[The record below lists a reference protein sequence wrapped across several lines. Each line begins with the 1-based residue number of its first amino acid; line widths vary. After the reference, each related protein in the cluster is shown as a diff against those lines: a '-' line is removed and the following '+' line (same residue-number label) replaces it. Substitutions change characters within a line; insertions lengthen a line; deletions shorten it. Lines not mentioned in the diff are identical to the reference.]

1 MAVEQQERAA
11 TRAGMQPGDVFEL
24 TGVGDPRLS
33 PDGSTVAYT
42 VWYVDREENKYRS
55 AIWTMAPD
63 GSGQRQFSSGSK
75 FDGEPRWSPDG
86 KQLAFTSSREGDAK
100 QLYVIPASGGG
111 EARKVTDL
119 KEDVGEIAWSPDGT
133 RIAFSSRVRDEAY
146 EEEDDRKRR
155 PRRITRLAYK
165 LDNVGWTVDRRQQ
178 IFVVPADGSGEPVQL
193 TSGDWENASPAWSPD
208 GSRIAFVS
216 ARDDE
221 WDIQLISDIY
231 VMSADGGEAE
241 LLTHTDGTADSP
253 AWSPDGTRIA
263 YRWAPDRDDL
273 PRHTQI

>member
-119 KEDVGEIAWSPDGT
+119 KEDVGEIMWSPDGT
-133 RIAFSSRVRDEAY
+133 RIAFTARVRDEAY
-146 EEEDDRKRR
+146 EEEDERKRA
-155 PRRITRLAYK
+155 PRRFLRLQYK
-165 LDNVGWTVDRRQQ
+165 LDDTGWTGDRRRQ
-178 IFVVPADGSGEPVQL
+178 IFVVPADGSSEPTQL
-193 TSGDWENASPAWSPD
+193 TSGDFEHSSPAWSPD
-208 GSRIAFVS
+208 GRRLVFGSNRSEYWDVEPVS
-216 ARDDE
+216 HLYVVPAEGGDPE
-221 WDIQLISDIY
+221 QL
-231 VMSADGGEAE
+231 
-241 LLTHTDGTADSP
+241 T
-253 AWSPDGTRIA
+253 
-263 YRWAPDRDDL
+263 
-273 PRHTQI
+273 